1 MSKLGII
8 TGMVFE
14 ASILRRAATS
24 LPLHQRPLIVC
35 LGLGREAAQRGAS
48 EAVNQGATALMS
60 FGIAAGLDPVLVA
73 GDVVIASA
81 VHDAARALPCD
92 QPWAERLG
100 AGLTLPVVHAAAAHA
115 PRILA
120 TPEDKA
126 GLRVATDACI
136 ADMESFGVGEIA
148 LRHHLAFAALRVVAD
163 GAADVVPAIAL
174 TAASANGHVDM
185 MKTLGSALIHPSQIL
200 ALIRLG
206 RRTDAARQSMR
217 LLADLGLARSF
228 FL

>member
-1 MSKLGII
+1 MTKLGII

-14 ASILRRAATS
+14 ASILRRAATA
-24 LPLHQRPLIVC
+24 LPAHARPMIIC
-35 LGLGREAAQRGAS
+35 LGFGREAARAGAS
-48 EAVNQGATALMS
+48 EAVSQGATALMS
-60 FGIAAGLDPVLVA
+60 FGIAGGLDPALVA
-73 GDVVIASA
+73 GDVVLASA

-92 QPWAERLG
+92 QSWTERLR
-100 AGLTLPVVHAAAAHA
+100 AGLTLRTIDAAIAHA
-115 PRILA
+115 SRILV

-126 GLRVATDACI
+126 ALRAATHTAI
-136 ADMESFGVGEIA
+136 TDMESFGVGEIA
-148 LRHHLAFAALRVVAD
+148 LRHGLAFTAVRVVAD
-163 GAADVVPAIAL
+163 GAADAVPAIAL
-174 TAASANGHVDM
+174 KAATASGHVDM
-185 MKTLGSALIHPSQIL
+185 LKSLGGALLHPTQIP